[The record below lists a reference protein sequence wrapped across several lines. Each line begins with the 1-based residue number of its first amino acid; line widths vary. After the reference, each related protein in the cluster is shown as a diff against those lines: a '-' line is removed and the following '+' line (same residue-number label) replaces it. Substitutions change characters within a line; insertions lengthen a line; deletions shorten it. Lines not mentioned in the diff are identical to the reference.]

1 MQVQKNLLFVA
12 LVLIEYIFSA
22 VNECSPNPFVEPFPR
37 IKMFV
42 FYYQHEQMN
51 SYLPQTLPK
60 LPVGCEKTPFPSNP
74 VPYSKYLYLST
85 SAFSVNLTAPN
96 KQFSKVKSA
105 L

>member
-22 VNECSPNPFVEPFPR
+22 VNECSPDPCVGPFPR
-37 IKMFV
+37 IKMSV
-42 FYYQHEQMN
+42 FYYQYEQMN
-51 SYLPQTLPK
+51 SYLPQILPK

-74 VPYSKYLYLST
+74 VPYPKYSYLST
-85 SAFSVNLTAPN
+85 SAFSVNLTAPD